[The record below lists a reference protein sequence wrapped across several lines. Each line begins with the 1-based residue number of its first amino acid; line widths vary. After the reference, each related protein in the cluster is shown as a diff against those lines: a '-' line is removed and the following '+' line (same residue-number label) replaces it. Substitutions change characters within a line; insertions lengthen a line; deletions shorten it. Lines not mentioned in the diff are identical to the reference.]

1 MLLFYNLVSII
12 KCFYFVVKSVVESPS
27 YDMQKILFDP
37 IFSLVLHYLEG
48 SPLVEAD
55 LSRAKANSAIA
66 IFLMGN
72 KFSSVPDE
80 EDARTILQQFSIRR
94 FISSTLNND
103 PLFCLQLIRPENRR
117 HLANDDNS
125 DNERELVVCLNEMK
139 MGVIAK
145 TVMFPGTSTLI
156 FNLLSSFSDDAG
168 VGDDKDNEE
177 DSETGDGSGTWIH
190 EYQKGCDW
198 EMYTT
203 TMNDAFEGAK
213 FIDLACS
220 LYQKLGVVLFA
231 LRIKEL
237 KGKGH
242 VRVLLNPAD
251 FIIPSKTKYSVEG
264 FVIAKNKAAS
274 DLSFSNDNSSE
285 MRVSQLSLIATAMT
299 KTSDATSA
307 ALRRESMAVGTV
319 NPIRPKPEGGFKGWQ
334 ALMSQYDHERDES
347 NNQQEALQKI
357 EDEYIKSNFFVRDT
371 PQDIE
376 DATVK
381 SSVLEEYPNMSEHL
395 IVIGKGLSNLYDF
408 IRPLRAK
415 QLGRL
420 KHIVILH
427 PTDIPYNVWRR
438 ISIFEGLLYV
448 RGSPLEENDIRRA
461 GIFRAE
467 QVVVLA
473 DSMQH
478 DSKNGLISMDA
489 LVDADAIFTYQ
500 CVKRLNEK
508 AHIVIEIV
516 RHQNVGYLDPT
527 SNLVNTRDTDYRF
540 TPHFAAGAIFTS
552 SLLDSVVCQ
561 AFYNPQIIRVIDKL
575 ISGADPRET
584 NPLAAH
590 PSLHNKRPKAGIQ
603 SIVGSSLYQ
612 IPIPDNIEEKTYG
625 GVFNALAK
633 EGILPIGLLRGV
645 FNNMNIGP
653 KANKMSYVYTNP
665 SSATEVFSCDRVFVL
680 SQKVLTGSKSSIK
693 VYICWCYFY

>member
-1 MLLFYNLVSII
+1 
-12 KCFYFVVKSVVESPS
+12 
-27 YDMQKILFDP
+27 
-37 IFSLVLHYLEG
+37 
-48 SPLVEAD
+48 
-55 LSRAKANSAIA
+55 
-66 IFLMGN
+66 
-72 KFSSVPDE
+72 
-80 EDARTILQQFSIRR
+80 
-94 FISSTLNND
+94 
-103 PLFCLQLIRPENRR
+103 
-117 HLANDDNS
+117 
-125 DNERELVVCLNEMK
+125 
-139 MGVIAK
+139 
-145 TVMFPGTSTLI
+145 
-156 FNLLSSFSDDAG
+156 
-168 VGDDKDNEE
+168 
-177 DSETGDGSGTWIH
+177 
-190 EYQKGCDW
+190 
-198 EMYTT
+198 
-203 TMNDAFEGAK
+203 
-213 FIDLACS
+213 
-220 LYQKLGVVLFA
+220 
-231 LRIKEL
+231 
-237 KGKGH
+237 
-242 VRVLLNPAD
+242 
-251 FIIPSKTKYSVEG
+251 
-264 FVIAKNKAAS
+264 
-274 DLSFSNDNSSE
+274 
-285 MRVSQLSLIATAMT
+285 
-299 KTSDATSA
+299 
-307 ALRRESMAVGTV
+307 
-319 NPIRPKPEGGFKGWQ
+319 
-334 ALMSQYDHERDES
+334 
-347 NNQQEALQKI
+347 
-357 EDEYIKSNFFVRDT
+357 
-371 PQDIE
+371 
-376 DATVK
+376 
-381 SSVLEEYPNMSEHL
+381 MSEHL

-527 SNLVNTRDTDYRF
+527 SNLMNTRDTDYRF

-584 NPLAAH
+584 NPLAAY
-590 PSLHNKRPKAGIQ
+590 PGLHNKRPKAGIQ

-680 SQKVLTGSKSSIK
+680 SQKVLSGSKSTIKEVMEKFRQTTAQAMARRRAGMEDATIAVEAMREDFQDVTQSQRTLERTVSQLSEEFKTKFDNLAKVMSGLGVDKQGSNIGSRRRFSNMDRSISLATGDTPK
-693 VYICWCYFY
+693 RTLHKTLSTVGSEPRQINRSRFMNGVEEKRRFMNGVEEKRRESVFSDDSSQFGSDTAKDR